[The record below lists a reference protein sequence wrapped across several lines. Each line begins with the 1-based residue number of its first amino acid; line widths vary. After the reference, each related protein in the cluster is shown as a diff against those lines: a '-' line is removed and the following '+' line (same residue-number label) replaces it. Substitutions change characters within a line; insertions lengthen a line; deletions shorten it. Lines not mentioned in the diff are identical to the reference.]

1 MKWSDAELWRKGKVR
16 DIYRVRDEGLVVL
29 VATDRISAFDVVM
42 KEMVPDKGKVLNL
55 ISYYWFEKLKD
66 VVGNVIVAVT
76 EKQFSSLFED
86 APLDYVVGRAMAMK
100 EVELVPME
108 CIVRGYLTGSGL
120 KAYEKSGGV
129 VQGIQLPSGLKNG
142 SKLPEPIFTPSTKE
156 EGKHD
161 VPLTHEQARALVG
174 DDVFERVE
182 KISLRLYERAHAH
195 MLNKGYVLADTK
207 FEFGIVDGD
216 VVLVDEVLTPDS
228 SRFWD
233 LEEWKK
239 GRCVNWDKQILRD
252 YLESIEWNKKPPAP
266 SLPKEVID
274 NVGATYKKML
284 KEITGKGLVEW
295 EDVLRSA

>member
-16 DIYRVRDEGLVVL
+16 DIYRVKDEGLVVL

-86 APLDYVVGRAMAMK
+86 APLDYLVGRAMAMK

-120 KAYEKSGGV
+120 KAYEKNGGV